1 MAGRRT
7 VPREPKQ
14 LRSVKLLRRSGIK
27 ISATIPLRMV
37 RRKVGFLRRNG
48 LGAEIVLYDTNWICD
63 YPAEEIAEV
72 AGLLSDAGIEVS
84 VHGPVHDLNPGSLDV
99 VVRDY
104 TRHCYFKTLAVC
116 RALGAKSLVL
126 HEGVNPLLP
135 ESALDKWLESS
146 VRTWKPIVELAEQ
159 LPITIRLEN
168 MFISSPKHIVVL
180 KEGLASD
187 SVKFCFDIGHFNV
200 YSKTSLSDWL
210 NELGADIAEVHLN
223 DNMGAEDEH
232 LALGKGTVD
241 FRRAFRELAARDIRP
256 QFTIEMTC
264 EKFGESLSYI
274 AENDLLAPFA
284 DK

>member
-1 MAGRRT
+1 LNLWSHR
-7 VPREPKQ
+7 
-14 LRSVKLLRRSGIK
+14 GIK
-27 ISATIPLRMV
+27 IFATIPLRMV
-37 RRKVGFLRRNG
+37 RRKVGFLRRNS

-63 YPAEEIAEV
+63 YPAEEIAKL
-72 AGLLSDAGIEVS
+72 ARLLSDAGIEVS

-116 RALGAKSLVL
+116 RALGARSLVL

-146 VRTWKPIVELAEQ
+146 IRTWKPIVELAEQ

-168 MFISSPKHIVVL
+168 MFVPSPKHVVAL
-180 KEGLASD
+180 KNGLASD
-187 SVKFCFDIGHFNV
+187 SVGICFDIGHFNV
-200 YSKTSLSDWL
+200 YSKASLSDWL
-210 NELGADIAEVHLN
+210 NELGTDIVEVHLN
-223 DNMGAEDEH
+223 DNMGTEDEH

-241 FRRAFRELAARDIRP
+241 FRRFFRELAARNIKP
-256 QFTIEMTC
+256 QFTIEMTY
-264 EKFGESLSYI
+264 EKFEESLGYI

-284 DK
+284 ER